1 MKMEPGKEAFYVV
14 APAQPGRVGVP
25 DRIRLPT
32 NTAMQCPA
40 CKTELRADSTHCHHC
55 GRSLDKARMLD
66 LFLDLGTA
74 AALVAFS
81 CVALLWMGF

>member
-1 MKMEPGKEAFYVV
+1 MLGSGCVDWQRRCILASSV
-14 APAQPGRVGVP
+14 PA
-25 DRIRLPT
+25 

-40 CKTELRADSTHCHHC
+40 CKTKLREDSTHCHHC
-55 GRSLDKARMLD
+55 GRSLDRARMLD
-66 LFLDLGTA
+66 LFLDLGIA